1 VDSML
6 GLGPFGHDPHSSR
19 STSRARSSFV
29 SPLTLDNSWGLGL
42 PSSPSEL
49 DSTAVRGEVVMPA
62 QRSGAPSTVSR
73 HAAQEEDEG
82 IPRATLNPTQEERE
96 AGTYANSWTRFQ
108 NVQV

>member
-1 VDSML
+1 MDSML
-6 GLGPFGHDPHSSR
+6 GFGPLGYGPHSSR
-19 STSRARSSFV
+19 SSSQARSSLV
-29 SPLTLDNSWGLGL
+29 SPPTLDNSWGLGL

-49 DSTAVRGEVVMPA
+49 DSTAVRGDVAMPA
-62 QRSGAPSTVSR
+62 RRSGAASIVSR
-73 HAAQEEDEG
+73 RAAKEEGEG